1 MRMTNIDQQE
11 VNKFSD
17 IAEQWWNKD
26 GDFKPLHVIN
36 PLRANY
42 IKEKIELKDKK
53 VLDVG
58 CGGGLLCESLYDFG
72 AEVTGID
79 AAGPGIEV
87 AKIHAQKN
95 NKNIKY
101 FEKTAEEL
109 NTEYIEYYDVVTCL
123 EVLEHVPDPES
134 LVKTCVQLLKPSGL
148 LFLSTINKN
157 PRSWI
162 TAIVGA
168 EYIFNILPKGTH
180 EFDKFIKPS
189 SLAKYVRDA
198 EAELLETKGMF
209 YNPLTHKANLNNDL
223 GVNYLMYARKS

>member
-1 MRMTNIDQQE
+1 MNIDQQE
-11 VNKFSD
+11 VQKFSEL
-17 IAEQWWNKD
+17 AEKWWDKS
-26 GDFKPLHVIN
+26 GDFKPLHIIN

-42 IKEKIELKDKK
+42 IGSKIDLSNKK

-58 CGGGLLCESLYDFG
+58 CGGGILSEALHDEG
-72 AEVTGID
+72 AVVTGID
-79 AAGPGIEV
+79 AAGPGIKI
-87 AKIHAQKN
+87 AKLHAEKN
-95 NKNIKY
+95 SKSITY
-101 FEKTAEEL
+101 IESTAEDL
-109 NTEYIEYYDVVTCL
+109 IQNSQDRYDVVACL
-123 EVLEHVPDPES
+123 EVLEHVPDPRL
-134 LVKTCVQLLKPSGL
+134 LVKTCIDLLRPGGK

-189 SLAKYVRDA
+189 DLASFIRSGDA
-198 EAELLETKGMF
+198 QLIESKGMF

-223 GVNYLMYARKS
+223 GVNYMMYATKP